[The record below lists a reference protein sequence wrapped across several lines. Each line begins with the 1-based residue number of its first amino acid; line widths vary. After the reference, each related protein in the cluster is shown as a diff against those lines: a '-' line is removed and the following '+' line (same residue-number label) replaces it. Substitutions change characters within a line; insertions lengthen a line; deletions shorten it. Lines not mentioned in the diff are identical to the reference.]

1 MNWWDAVPVA
11 LASAGWLIVP
21 GLLMTWLVGLR
32 GTAAWGM
39 APTLS
44 VAVVSTAAVVAGKLG
59 IDWGVGTAAVA
70 VAIAVV
76 VTGVVALLLRGR
88 SRGAVLSDPR
98 PVTLAGL
105 LGVLPA
111 VLFGAAVVVLGM
123 GRPDELSQTFDA
135 VFHYNAIAYI
145 LDAHNASSLTMGTLG
160 NPIAPATFYPAGW
173 HDFASLGVLSTGT
186 SIPIAANALT
196 GVLAVLI
203 WPLSC
208 VLLVRQIV
216 GRNPVALAMTGLFS
230 LAFSQFPW
238 GLLSFGVLW
247 PNTLGLALVPAG
259 IAVVLSLSGLA
270 REDLI
275 GRGRAW
281 VMAPFV
287 LLAGGFAHPNS
298 LFSMVVIAVFP
309 LFTGIWRWSRRMRS
323 EGQGRRGTIGLTAA
337 VVVFLLGWAF
347 VATSPAFKTVRTF
360 YWPPFETSSRA
371 LGEVLLN
378 GTNGRSSLWAA
389 SIAVLVG
396 LVLVWR
402 MRDQRWLVGAFTAIG
417 AMFILTASVNRTYT
431 QFITGY
437 WYNDSFRLAAILPVV
452 TVPLLV
458 VAVVTTAGCL
468 KTWLAERPRPRLGR
482 LGASATGL
490 AIVLALL
497 VIVGAKGLYFRNQ
510 VETVAFTYT
519 RVENSPNDTM
529 VDPREQ
535 AFFTRISS
543 EVPKDSVIANNPWD
557 GSGLIWAL
565 ADRRPLF
572 PHLDIAWSAEQRYL
586 AQHLVSAASDPTTCK
601 DARLL
606 HVDYLVVGELHF
618 WPTDPRIKNYSGIV
632 DPAGRPGFQLVDSDG
647 DLKLYK
653 LTAC

>member
-1 MNWWDAVPVA
+1 
-11 LASAGWLIVP
+11 
-21 GLLMTWLVGLR
+21 
-32 GTAAWGM
+32 
-39 APTLS
+39 
-44 VAVVSTAAVVAGKLG
+44 
-59 IDWGVGTAAVA
+59 
-70 VAIAVV
+70 
-76 VTGVVALLLRGR
+76 
-88 SRGAVLSDPR
+88 
-98 PVTLAGL
+98 
-105 LGVLPA
+105 
-111 VLFGAAVVVLGM
+111 
-123 GRPDELSQTFDA
+123 
-135 VFHYNAIAYI
+135 
-145 LDAHNASSLTMGTLG
+145 
-160 NPIAPATFYPAGW
+160 
-173 HDFASLGVLSTGT
+173 
-186 SIPIAANALT
+186 
-196 GVLAVLI
+196 
-203 WPLSC
+203 
-208 VLLVRQIV
+208 
-216 GRNPVALAMTGLFS
+216 
-230 LAFSQFPW
+230 
-238 GLLSFGVLW
+238 VLW